1 MRVPKYY
8 LVKNEILQLIKGME
22 VGSAVPTERELA
34 EKFATSRTTVRQA
47 MGELVVEGRL
57 VREQGRG
64 TFVARPKLMLVR
76 PLTSFSQERQ
86 AEGGRPGSVVLGI
99 SEMEAEKEVA
109 EGLGVPVGDRV
120 QRLERLRTAGDLAIA
135 HEIAHL
141 PVLRPDLAERLQQY
155 GSLYL
160 ALLEAYGTETTAVED
175 VVETVLADP
184 VTANLLGVDTGLP
197 LLLIH
202 RTAWDAQGRVVEWT
216 RSAFRGDRFRFVA
229 RQQLDGSG
237 VRELPR
243 DVGEEGAAESAVRAE
258 VAGEA

>member
-8 LVKNEILQLIKGME
+8 LVKNEILALIKGME

-47 MGELVVEGRL
+47 MAELVVEGRL

-64 TFVARPKLMLVR
+64 TFVAQPKLMLVR

-86 AEGGRPGSVVLGI
+86 AQGDRPGSRVLDI
-99 SEMEAEKEVA
+99 SAVEADKEVA
-109 EGLGVPVGDRV
+109 EGLRVEPGASV
-120 QRLERLRTAGDLAIA
+120 QRLERLRTAGDLPIA

-141 PVLRPDLAERLQQY
+141 PVLRPDLAARLEQY
-155 GSLYL
+155 GSLYR
-160 ALLEAYGTETTAVED
+160 ALLEAYGTEITAVED

-184 VTANLLGVDTGLP
+184 VTANLLEVDTGLP

-202 RTAWDAQGRVVEWT
+202 RTAWDARGRVVEWT

-229 RQQLDGSG
+229 RQQLDRHEP
-237 VRELPR
+237 RELLTA
-243 DVGEEGAAESAVRAE
+243 DVESAVGAE
-258 VAGEA
+258 VAREA